1 MQLSIYQVDAFAG
14 EVFRG
19 NPAAVCPLAHWL
31 PDAVM
36 QQIAAENA
44 VAETV
49 FFHPQADGFAIRWF
63 TPDIEMDLCGHATL
77 AAAHVIVRHLG
88 YPGGEI
94 RFDSASG
101 PLRVIVDGTRL
112 CLDFPSRVALPADL
126 PAVIAEAMGQAPLA
140 VLKSR
145 DYVLVYEDEAAI
157 RALRPQQAILDR
169 INLDPGGV
177 VVTAPGNAV
186 DFVARYFTPQAT
198 IFEDPV
204 TGSAFC
210 SLIPYWAQRLGKSSL
225 HARQLSSRGG
235 DLWCQQLGDRVSIAG
250 EAITYME
257 GVIHLPAA
265 LRQQGLNRP
274 AQERHGF

>member
-1 MQLSIYQVDAFAG
+1 MQLSIFQVDAFAS

-19 NPAAVCPLAHWL
+19 NPAAVCPLEHWL

-49 FFHPQADGFAIRWF
+49 FFHPLADGFAIRWF

-77 AAAHVIVRHLG
+77 AAAHVIACHLG

-101 PLRVIVDGTRL
+101 PLRVVVEGARL
-112 CLDFPSRVALPADL
+112 CLDFPAREPVPAEV
-126 PAVIAEAMGQAPLA
+126 PPVIIEAMGRAPLA

-177 VVTAPGNAV
+177 VVTAPGLDV
-186 DFVARYFTPQAT
+186 DFVSRYFTPQAT

-204 TGSAFC
+204 TGSAHC
-210 SLIPYWAQRLGKSSL
+210 SLIPYWSARLGKTSL
-225 HARQLSSRGG
+225 HARQLSRRGG
-235 DLWCQQLGDRVSIAG
+235 ELWCRHLGERVAIAG
-250 EAITYME
+250 EAVTYME
-257 GVIHLPAA
+257 GVIHL
-265 LRQQGLNRP
+265 
-274 AQERHGF
+274 